1 MLPTIIV
8 TAPTS
13 SESSGA
19 GTSHKSIPH
28 ILPNVPR
35 KNVFNNRL
43 AMHSEDAL
51 YTIHLHDIPYEPP
64 HISTIGFEQRREYD
78 WVTFIVVLV
87 LAVGVGMGA
96 WKLGVVFASTW
107 AS

>member
-1 MLPTIIV
+1 
-8 TAPTS
+8 
-13 SESSGA
+13 
-19 GTSHKSIPH
+19 
-28 ILPNVPR
+28 
-35 KNVFNNRL
+35 
-43 AMHSEDAL
+43 MHSEDAL

-64 HISTIGFEQRREYD
+64 HIRTIGFEQRREYD